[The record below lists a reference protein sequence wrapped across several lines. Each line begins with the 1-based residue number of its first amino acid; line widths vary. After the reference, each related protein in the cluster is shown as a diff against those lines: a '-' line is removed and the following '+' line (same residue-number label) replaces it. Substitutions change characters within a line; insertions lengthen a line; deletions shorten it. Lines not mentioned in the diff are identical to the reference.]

1 VVAAGCA
8 VAAAV
13 LVAGPAPGALLVV
26 VGALVG
32 ERVVAGRRHRREVT
46 AARRLARTDHLT
58 GLGNRRALFDDTGDA
73 LASGEPVGLMLVD
86 LDAFKAVNDTH
97 GHVAGDQVLRAAAAR
112 LLRAAGPGCLVARL
126 GRDEFAVLTHGHD
139 LRVGPG
145 QTARVRDAL
154 AHPIRLG
161 PGDGPGHVTIGAS
174 VGSTTTR
181 PGDRTPTDLLRRAD
195 AAMYTAKATRRA
207 PTGPP
212 PHGGAGARLVGS
224 AGSFGSRRW

>member
-58 GLGNRRALFDDTGDA
+58 GLGNRRALFEATGDA

-86 LDAFKAVNDTH
+86 LDDFKAVNDTY

-126 GRDEFAVLTHGHD
+126 GGDEFAVLTHGDRD

-145 QTARVRDAL
+145 QAARVRDAL

-207 PTGPP
+207 PTVPP
-212 PHGGAGARLVGS
+212 PQGAGARLIGS

>member
-58 GLGNRRALFDDTGDA
+58 GLGNRRALFEATGDA

-112 LLRAAGPGCLVARL
+112 LLRAAGPGYLVARL
-126 GRDEFAVLTHGHD
+126 GGDEFAVLTHGHD

-145 QTARVRDAL
+145 QTARVHAAL
-154 AHPIRLG
+154 ARPVRLG
-161 PGDGPGHVTIGAS
+161 PDDGPGHVTVGAS

-195 AAMYTAKATRRA
+195 AAMYHAKTTRRA
-207 PTGPP
+207 PTVPP
-212 PHGGAGARLVGS
+212 PQGAGARLIGS